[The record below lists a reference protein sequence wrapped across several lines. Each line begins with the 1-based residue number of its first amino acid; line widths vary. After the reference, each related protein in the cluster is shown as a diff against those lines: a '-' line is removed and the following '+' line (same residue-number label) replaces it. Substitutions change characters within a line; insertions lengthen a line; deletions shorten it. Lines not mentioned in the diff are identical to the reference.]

1 MGNKQLELM
10 KETIKVANKNN
21 DILVGVIV
29 ANNGSTI
36 CSNKN
41 QNFNDNWANFILEKL
56 NKLNINSVEEL
67 YLTINT
73 YQDGNFDLNKV
84 LQNIKVKKIY
94 IGLPDPKLNKY
105 LKSDPFL
112 NLQNINRYPEQLQ
125 KTIIAKNYKLFYFS
139 SQNIKNN
146 LYYSEKRI
154 SEFLRKQLLNYNLN
168 ISRDEI
174 SRNKTKEKMMALL
187 ISKYNC
193 SASEANFII
202 SSSLS
207 TAFNKK
213 YALYDYK
220 NDIRSLNNNWSEN
233 FFQICKDLSCDLENE
248 NIINVGVGSG
258 TEAINL
264 FKSCKKITFVDI
276 ASDGLKNIKKIY
288 PNSKIV
294 VSSAD
299 NLKIINDNE
308 YDIYISLRTFNSSFF
323 NIEKS
328 LTEAKRV
335 LKEKSKIIISIANG
349 FLSVNSEI
357 ILGLIIPGTDFVDI
371 YKGIDCANN
380 IIDFMSKLGF
390 NTFKLLATNEE
401 LYLTANLTK
410 KEVGNYG
417 K

>member
-1 MGNKQLELM
+1 MENKQLKLM
-10 KETIKVANKNN
+10 KETIRVANKNN
-21 DILVGVIV
+21 DIFVGVIV
-29 ANNGSTI
+29 ANNESII

-41 QNFNDNWANFILEKL
+41 QKINDNWANYILEKL

-73 YQDGNFDLNKV
+73 YQGGNFDLNKV

-112 NLQNINRYPEQLQ
+112 NFQNINRYPEQLQ
-125 KTIIAKNYKLFYFS
+125 KIIIAKNYKSFYSS

-154 SEFLRKQLLNYNLN
+154 SEFLREQLLNHNLN

-174 SRNKTKEKMMALL
+174 SHNKTKEKMMALL

-193 SASEANFII
+193 SASEASFII

-220 NDIRSLNNNWSEN
+220 NDIRSLNNNWCEN

-264 FKSCKKITFVDI
+264 FKGCKKITFVDI

-335 LKEKSKIIISIANG
+335 LKAKSKIIISIANG
-349 FLSVNSEI
+349 FLSINSEI
-357 ILGLIIPGTDFVDI
+357 IPGLIIPGTDFVDV
-371 YKGIDCANN
+371 YKGIDCVNN
-380 IIDFMSKLGF
+380 IIDLMSKLGF
-390 NTFKLLATNEE
+390 DTFKLLATNEE

-410 KEVGNYG
+410 KGR
-417 K
+417 

>member
-1 MGNKQLELM
+1 MENRQLKLM
-10 KETIKVANKNN
+10 EETIRIAKKNN
-21 DILVGVIV
+21 DVFVGVIV
-29 ANNGSTI
+29 ANSKSII

-41 QNFNDNWANFILEKL
+41 QNINDNWADYILEKL
-56 NKLNINSVEEL
+56 NKLNINSVDEL

-125 KTIIAKNYKLFYFS
+125 KNIIAKNYKSFYSS

-154 SEFLRKQLLNYNLN
+154 SEFLREQLLTHNLN
-168 ISRDEI
+168 ISKDEI
-174 SRNKTKEKMMALL
+174 SHNKTKEKMVTLL
-187 ISKYNC
+187 IRKYNC
-193 SASEANFII
+193 SASEASFII
-202 SSSLS
+202 SSALS

-220 NDIRSLNNNWSEN
+220 NDIRSLNKNWSEK
-233 FFQICKDLSCDLENE
+233 FFQICKELSCNLENE

-258 TEAINL
+258 TEAIKL
-264 FKSCKKITFVDI
+264 FRGCKKITFVDI

-299 NLKIINDNE
+299 NLEIINDNE
-308 YDIYISLRTFNSSFF
+308 YDVYISLRTFNSSFF

-328 LTEAKRV
+328 LAEAKRV
-335 LKEKSKIIISIANG
+335 LKAKSKIIISIANG
-349 FLSVNSEI
+349 FLSVNSEVI
-357 ILGLIIPGTDFVDI
+357 PGLIIPGTDFVDI
-371 YKGIDCANN
+371 YKGINYINN
-380 IIDFMSKLGF
+380 IIDLMSKLGF
-390 NTFKLLATNEE
+390 DTFRLLATNEE

-410 KEVGNYG
+410 KGR
-417 K
+417 

>member
-1 MGNKQLELM
+1 MENKQLELM
-10 KETIKVANKNN
+10 NETIRIANKNN
-21 DILVGVIV
+21 DIFVGVIV
-29 ANNGSTI
+29 ANNGSII

-73 YQDGNFDLNKV
+73 YQDENFDLNKV

-125 KTIIAKNYKLFYFS
+125 KTIIAKNYKSFYSS

-154 SEFLRKQLLNYNLN
+154 SEFLREQLLNHNLN

-174 SRNKTKEKMMALL
+174 SHNKTKEKMMDLL

-202 SSSLS
+202 NSSLS

-264 FKSCKKITFVDI
+264 FKGCKKITFVDI

-357 ILGLIIPGTDFVDI
+357 IPGLIIPGTDFVDI
-371 YKGIDCANN
+371 YKGIDCVNN
-380 IIDFMSKLGF
+380 IIDLMSKLGF
-390 NTFKLLATNEE
+390 DTFKLLATNEE

-410 KEVGNYG
+410 KGR
-417 K
+417 